1 MVFALGPGDMTFGRM
16 LPGDNNMIA
25 SLMRKNS
32 LFLSAAAQNNHKA
45 LLPVY
50 EWFRRSVHFVLV
62 RRRRPIFTERMR
74 LERSEIARLMTLA
87 DLGIE
92 EVRVGDQFRQQPPFE
107 GLAGALD
114 FPAPSPEFEFL
125 HQFGESLV
133 PFKTKDE
140 SDGTMAY
147 FSLLGPILRAL
158 RDGSVLAIDE
168 IDSSL
173 HPSLLAFLVRLFCNK
188 SSNPKGAQLIFNTH
202 DTNLLVNGVLQR
214 DQIWFTEK
222 DREGVSHLFPLSD
235 FKPRPDENFQKRYL
249 QGRFGAIPFI
259 DSERILEGLN
269 AEAQP
274 R

>member
-1 MVFALGPGDMTFGRM
+1 MAL
-16 LPGDNNMIA
+16 
-25 SLMRKNS
+25 NS
-32 LFLSAAAQNNHKA
+32 
-45 LLPVY
+45 
-50 EWFRRSVHFVLV
+50 
-62 RRRRPIFTERMR
+62 
-74 LERSEIARLMTLA
+74 
-87 DLGIE
+87 
-92 EVRVGDQFRQQPPFE
+92 QQ
-107 GLAGALD
+107 
-114 FPAPSPEFEFL
+114 
-125 HQFGESLV
+125 
-133 PFKTKDE
+133 E

-158 RDGSVLAIDE
+158 ENGSVLVIDE

-173 HPSLLAFLVRLFCNK
+173 HPSLLAFLVRLFCDK
-188 SSNPKGAQLIFNTH
+188 TSNSKGAQLLFNTH
-202 DTNLLVNGVLQR
+202 DSHLLADGVLQR

-222 DREGVSHLFPLSD
+222 DREGLSHLYPLSD